1 MEVEIPLDQVVLAGD
16 LVQPEGAGA
25 MVIFAHGSGSSRH
38 SVRNQM
44 VARKLQAEGYSTLL
58 FDLLT
63 AGEDQVRDRRFD
75 IGLISDRLVAVTR
88 WLQRVHLAPGM
99 PVGYFGASTGAAA
112 ALVAAAR
119 LKDEVRA
126 VVSRGGRPDLAGDSL
141 EDADTPVLLI
151 VGGRDEPV
159 IRLNEQSFPR
169 LPGIKKMIIIEG
181 AGHLF
186 EEDGKLEAVAVMAV
200 QWFNEHLR
208 GIPVKG

>member
-1 MEVEIPLDQVVLAGD
+1 MEVEIPVDQVILKGD
-16 LVQPEGAGA
+16 LVLPDGAGY

-44 VARKLQAEGYSTLL
+44 VAEKLQAEGYATLL

-63 AGEDQVRDRRFD
+63 AGEDAVGERRFD
-75 IGLISDRLVAVTR
+75 IRLISDRLVSVTR
-88 WLQRVHLAPGM
+88 WLMREHGTPGM

-119 LKDEVRA
+119 LKDEIRA

-141 EDADTPVLLI
+141 GQVGTPVLLI

-159 IRLNEQSFPR
+159 IGLNEQSFAR
-169 LPGIKKMIIIEG
+169 LPGEKKMIIIEG
-181 AGHLF
+181 ATHLF
-186 EEDGKLEAVAVMAV
+186 EETGKLETVAVMAV
-200 QWFNEHLR
+200 QWFNEHLK